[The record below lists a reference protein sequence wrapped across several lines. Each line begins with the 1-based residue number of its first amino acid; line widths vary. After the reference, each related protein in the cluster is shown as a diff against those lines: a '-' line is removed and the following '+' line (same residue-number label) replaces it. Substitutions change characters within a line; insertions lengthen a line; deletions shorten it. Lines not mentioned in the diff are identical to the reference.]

1 MISLDFIGPSR
12 SMLNDGR
19 SESTRIRERLLRV
32 DGPFPI
38 FMVDSGGFGSG
49 SGLLEEGE
57 QVGVD
62 LVFECGTHA
71 VWGALVDLELGAFD
85 DLGGEHTGGGDG
97 DDLVVVAVQR
107 SEEHTSELQ

>member
-19 SESTRIRERLLRV
+19 SESTRIRERLLRA
-32 DGPFPI
+32 DGPFPV
-38 FMVDSGGFGSG
+38 FMVSSGDSG

-62 LVFECGTHA
+62 LVFEGGTHA
-71 VWGALVDLELGAFD
+71 VRGAGDDLELRSLDEFD
-85 DLGGEHTGGGDG
+85 GETRGVVDG
-97 DDLVVVAVQR
+97 HDLVVVAV
-107 SEEHTSELQ
+107 EDEGGDVELLQVL

>member
-32 DGPFPI
+32 DGPFPV
-38 FMVDSGGFGSG
+38 FMVSSGGFGSG

-57 QVGVD
+57 QIHVD
-62 LVFECGTHA
+62 LVFAGGAHA
-71 VWGALVDLELGAFD
+71 VRGAGD
-85 DLGGEHTGGGDG
+85 DLQLRSLDEFDGEAGGVVDG
-97 DDLVVVAVQR
+97 DDLVVVSV
-107 SEEHTSELQ
+107 EDEGGDIEL